1 MLSSVGDT
9 SIKKLNTINRR
20 MFIIS
25 AAKVVIFTGIIARL
39 FSLQINENKKYL
51 TLSDKNRIREWKLP
65 PTRGNIVDYF
75 GNVIL
80 VNFWATWCKPC
91 VEELPSFEKI
101 YDKYKGQ
108 NVEVI
113 LVSLD
118 FPKKVDDVLVP
129 FIEKNKLKSNVI
141 LLDDPKQNRW
151 IPKVDKD
158 WSGAIPATI
167 IINENN
173 RSFYEKS
180 FTFIEL
186 EDQLKGFITN

>member
-1 MLSSVGDT
+1 MKTIVTIVFIVVLFGCKESNSERKEVAINNFNKVEPIDVIKAKNITIPVYDYDSFEKLIATNDT
-9 SIKKLNTINRR
+9 KTY
-20 MFIIS
+20 
-25 AAKVVIFTGIIARL
+25 V
-39 FSLQINENKKYL
+39 
-51 TLSDKNRIREWKLP
+51 
-65 PTRGNIVDYF
+65 
-75 GNVIL
+75 

-101 YDKYKGQ
+101 YNKYKGQ

-151 IPKVDKD
+151 IPKVDKN

-167 IINENN
+167 IINKNN